1 MIDFSTLND
10 AQRQAVM
17 SDADK
22 ILCLAGAGTGKTR
35 VLTCR
40 VARIFEDGVSPKNM
54 ACLTFT
60 RAAGVE
66 MKERVIGLIGSEGKK
81 LFCNTFHSFCVR
93 LIRHRGNLLG
103 FDEKFSIY
111 DGEDELAILDTIIH
125 QLRYRV
131 TVKQVLDFRGG
142 RASKISPV
150 ELKQCQGVMKE
161 YEFRMRQN
169 NAIDFDGL
177 ISTAI
182 QLLQRFPSVRQEYHR
197 RYPYLFV
204 DEFQDTD
211 HRQLELIKLIDPD
224 NLFVVGDDFQSIYQF
239 RGSDIKIILGMAADP
254 MFETIK
260 LEENYRSTKP
270 IIDAANCLIKHN
282 TQTEKKL
289 ITSKLG
295 AAVTAFVSADMAEEI
310 SDTAKRISALV
321 QGTQAQYRDI
331 AVLARTN
338 HQLDEAKQVF
348 GDRNIPCMLMST
360 AYDPMK
366 SGDIKQI
373 FCWIDAAMNPANDA
387 AIRKVIDFPTPT
399 IGKVALLET
408 ENAQYKAGISLLEAI
423 RSTGKAPDFLHRYD
437 AVSTAVLKGTISGR
451 PVFEDG
457 SAAFVETAKWI
468 GVAKRYAD
476 EYRQNRILDLS
487 RAVDTIDRWK
497 ARQIELGEPYDV
509 DAMLQW
515 LRLRDIQEK
524 AAEEDKNEVRLMTV
538 HGSKGL
544 EFNTVFIIGMNQGT
558 FPGRGDIEEERRLFY
573 VAMTRAK
580 DRLFISRPAVQTD
593 WNGDDQPAEPSQF
606 LREFNPEGEEKN
618 GAQTNDRPAF
628 LALPERQQA

>member
-1 MIDFSTLND
+1 MDLSTLND
-10 AQRQAVM
+10 AQRKAVM

-40 VARIFEDGVSPKNM
+40 VARVFGNGVSPKNM

-66 MKERVIGLIGSEGKK
+66 MKERVIQLIGNEGKK

-111 DGEDELAILDTIIH
+111 DGDDELAILDTIIH
-125 QLRYRV
+125 LFKYRV
-131 TVKQVLDFRGG
+131 TVQQVLDFRGG
-142 RASKISPV
+142 RSSKISPV
-150 ELKQCQGVMKE
+150 ELKQCQEVMKE
-161 YEFRMRQN
+161 YDFRMRQN

-197 RYPYLFV
+197 RYSYLFV

-224 NLFVVGDDFQSIYQF
+224 HLFVVGDDFQSIYQF
-239 RGSDIKIILGMAADP
+239 RGSDIKIILGMATDP
-254 MFETIK
+254 NFQVIK

-270 IIDAANCLIKHN
+270 IIDAANLLIKHN

-289 ITSKLG
+289 ITDKPGEPVS
-295 AAVTAFVSADMAEEI
+295 AFVSADTTEEI
-310 SDTAKRISALV
+310 NDTASRISALV
-321 QGTQAQYRDI
+321 QSAQTQYRDI

-338 HQLDEAKQVF
+338 RQLDEAKQVF
-348 GDRNIPCMLMST
+348 DNLGIPCTQMS
-360 AYDPMK
+360 AAHDPMK
-366 SGDIKQI
+366 SADIKQI
-373 FCWIDAAMNPANDA
+373 FCWIDAVMNPANDA
-387 AIRKVIDFPTPT
+387 VIRKVIDFPTPT

-408 ENAQYKAGISLLEAI
+408 ENYQYKSGISFLEAI
-423 RSTGKAPDFLHRYD
+423 RENAKAPEFLHRYD
-437 AVSTAVLKGTISGR
+437 TVSAAVLKATVGGR
-451 PVFEDG
+451 PVYEDG

-468 GVAKRYAD
+468 GAAKRYAD

-487 RAVDTIDRWK
+487 RAADTINLWK

-515 LRLRDIQEK
+515 FRLRDIQEK

-544 EFNTVFIIGMNQGT
+544 EFNTVFIIGMNQGV

-580 DRLFISRPAVQTD
+580 ERLYISRPAVQAD
-593 WNGDDQPAEPSQF
+593 WNGDEQPAEPSQF
-606 LREFNPEGEEKN
+606 LREFNPEGEEKD

-628 LALPERQQA
+628 LAQFERQQA